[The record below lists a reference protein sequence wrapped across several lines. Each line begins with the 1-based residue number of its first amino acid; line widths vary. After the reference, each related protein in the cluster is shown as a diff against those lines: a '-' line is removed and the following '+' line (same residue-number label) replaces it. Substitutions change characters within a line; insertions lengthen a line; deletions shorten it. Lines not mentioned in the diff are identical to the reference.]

1 MSGHPNNLLQTTIL
15 HHFLM
20 EVVKLKTTLKNPAG
34 RSPNGRLFHFI
45 SLIFLV
51 QSGTCLPGLG

>member
-1 MSGHPNNLLQTTIL
+1 
-15 HHFLM
+15 M